1 MIWTE
6 CPRCQGEVGDWCG
19 GQCYEGGLY
28 ICEACGHAEEEQHEQ
43 CPKCGDL
50 DVDVRITRLN
60 EEADEGSPEAAANL
74 FALQS
79 PEPDKV
85 SLQEA
90 FLAGVRSVGEPTVN
104 AELLAALKDIL
115 SGWRYIRQDPAHL
128 SIYGVGWDRAQKAA
142 EAAIA
147 KAKGGNQ

>member
-6 CPRCQGEVGDWCG
+6 CPRCQGESGDFCG
-19 GQCYEGGLY
+19 GNCHEGGLY
-28 ICEACGHAEEEQHEQ
+28 ICEHCGNAEEEQHEQ

-50 DVDVRITRLN
+50 DIDVRIARLK
-60 EEADEGSPEAAANL
+60 EEAEDGSEEAAANL

-90 FLAGVRSVGEPTVN
+90 FLAGARWME
-104 AELLAALKDIL
+104 
-115 SGWRYIRQDPAHL
+115 
-128 SIYGVGWDRAQKAA
+128 
-142 EAAIA
+142 
-147 KAKGGNQ
+147 GGAS